1 MKNLYRYIILF
12 FLFAVAF
19 ICNVSTPASDMG
31 GVIDVECSVVTC
43 YVDSSESD
51 SNLFIPRQSSSA
63 NVLRLQST
71 VKRTNNACK
80 NNIEFVKVGKLINA
94 DVKNFIQRESL
105 LTCSMLVRP
114 FLRLI
119 SMGKLII

>member
-1 MKNLYRYIILF
+1 MKNLYRYIILSL
-12 FLFAVAF
+12 LFAVAF
-19 ICNVSTPASDMG
+19 ICNANTPVSDMG
-31 GVIDVECSVVTC
+31 GANEVECGVVTC
-43 YVDSSESD
+43 YLDSSESD

-63 NVLRLQST
+63 NVLRLHST
-71 VKRTNNACK
+71 VKRTNSGCK
-80 NNIEFVKVGKLINA
+80 NNVEFVKVGKLINA

-105 LTCSMLVRP
+105 LTCSMLVKP

>member
-1 MKNLYRYIILF
+1 MKNLYRYIILSL
-12 FLFAVAF
+12 LFAVAF

-71 VKRTNNACK
+71 LKRTNNACK

>member
-19 ICNVSTPASDMG
+19 ICNVNTPASDMG
-31 GVIDVECSVVTC
+31 GVNDVESSVVTC

-71 VKRTNNACK
+71 VKRTNSGCK
-80 NNIEFVKVGKLINA
+80 NNVEFVKVGKLINA
-94 DVKNFIQRESL
+94 DIKNFIQRESL
-105 LTCSMLVRP
+105 LTCSMLVKP

>member
-1 MKNLYRYIILF
+1 MKNLYRYIILSL
-12 FLFAVAF
+12 LFAVAF

-31 GVIDVECSVVTC
+31 GVIDVESSVVTC